1 MDGGR
6 EWWDSL
12 ATRGVKRHLQGTK
25 CENGSARAEGKRGT
39 HHGRPALL
47 SPRLPD
53 RGMESHPRAARFR
66 LERTMNPGHF
76 GVSETAIAIALAN
89 DNPGPANYQNAAT
102 RGQKR
107 CNSIAPLTEVEFLK

>member
-89 DNPGPANYQNAAT
+89 DNPGPVNYQT
-102 RGQKR
+102 RRPEARKGVTTLL
-107 CNSIAPLTEVEFLK
+107 P